1 MTAPRTPGRIS
12 RCFAALWGSLL
23 PRRRSLGTI
32 DHAPADSGA
41 ETALR
46 DTVVVPPAV
55 GANAQQVLA
64 TPEEFADAADQP
76 AVPPRLRTLE
86 EVRADLALLRERTR
100 TLQAQAQARRE
111 RSFAPTDF
119 MDFADAK
126 PAADQGPASGFAP
139 TDFLDFGMP
148 SPQPGR

>member
-1 MTAPRTPGRIS
+1 M
-12 RCFAALWGSLL
+12 
-23 PRRRSLGTI
+23 
-32 DHAPADSGA
+32 
-41 ETALR
+41 
-46 DTVVVPPAV
+46 VVVPPAV

-148 SPQPGR
+148 SPQPSR